1 MRNPYVHVVVEEL
14 LLLDLRHLLI
24 GSISV
29 SVVLEAHKRS
39 IINALHVAIVHELVL
54 LHDMLGSGIVD
65 GQHLG
70 RLFYSH
76 ALGLDDVDQILPLFV
91 INLHVISFSSKE
103 VLFVLFVVLLIFVLV
118 MRLIL
123 KAIHKLTLTTIVTF
137 ILH

>member
-1 MRNPYVHVVVEEL
+1 
-14 LLLDLRHLLI
+14 
-24 GSISV
+24 
-29 SVVLEAHKRS
+29 
-39 IINALHVAIVHELVL
+39 
-54 LHDMLGSGIVD
+54 MLGCRIVN

-76 ALGLDDVDQILPLFV
+76 ALGLYDVDQILPLFV
-91 INLHVISFSSKE
+91 INLHIISFSSKE

-118 MRLIL
+118 MRLII

>member
-24 GSISV
+24 SSISIPI
-29 SVVLEAHKRS
+29 VLEAHKRGV
-39 IINALHVAIVHELVL
+39 INALHVAIVHELVL
-54 LHDMLGSGIVD
+54 LHDMLGSRIVN

-76 ALGLDDVDQILPLFV
+76 ALGLNDVDQILPLFV

-103 VLFVLFVVLLIFVLV
+103 VLFVVLLIFILV
-118 MRLIL
+118 MRLII